1 MLHLTVNIE
10 SGSGFCFGVT
20 NAIQKAEQLLDKGE
34 KVYCIGE
41 IVHNDEEVARLSK
54 KGLIVITS
62 EDLNSISESIVL
74 FRAHGEPPATYELAK
89 KNKNTIIDASCPIV
103 LKFQEKVKAAAQNN
117 DNIYIFGKHRHPEI
131 IALVGHSKQK
141 AIIFE
146 NLEELKKLTLPKN
159 ITLYSQTTND
169 TAQFREIANHII
181 SLGVQVNVK
190 NTICKSVSNRKNEL
204 ITFAKQHKKIIFV
217 SGKNSSNGRTSYNIC
232 REANPASYFVSNGAE
247 INPQWFEPYDT
258 VGICGATSTPQWLME
273 NIKQQLEEL

>member
-1 MLHLTVNIE
+1 MLHLSVIIE

-41 IVHNDEEVARLSK
+41 IVHNDEEVIRLSK
-54 KGLIVITS
+54 KGLVIIEP
-62 EDLNSISESIVL
+62 EDLNSLSNVIIL

-89 KNKNTIIDASCPIV
+89 KNNNTIIDASCPIV

-117 DNIYIFGKHRHPEI
+117 ENIFIFGKHRHPEI

-141 AIIFE
+141 AKVFE
-146 NLEELKKLTLPKN
+146 NLEELKKINVPKN

-169 TAQFREIANHII
+169 TEQFREIVNYII

-204 ITFAKQHKKIIFV
+204 IAFAKQHKKIIFV

-232 REANPASYFVSNGAE
+232 QQTNPATYFISNGNE
-247 INPQWFEPYDT
+247 IDAQLFEPYDT

-273 NIKQQLEEL
+273 KIKKQLEAL